1 MFQAKKISLFLSLIL
16 ITFFV
21 SGCVVTTTSQQT
33 VANNMGGIYLSID
46 KGTTWKS
53 KSLIPTTNGKPASFS
68 GLDAA
73 SLVMDPSDSKAVYFG
88 SVGNGLYYTYNGG
101 ETWQIASGL
110 GNATIRAIDIDPGN
124 KCTIY
129 VAIANAVY
137 RSTDCSRTWS
147 QVYLDSPTVTVDSV
161 AVDHYNSSVI
171 YISVSRGD
179 LIRSEDGA
187 TSWQT
192 IYRAKDKIIK
202 VVIDPSDSRAMYVAT
217 EKNGIFYSKD
227 SGEKWSDFNKTLR
240 EQQLGLSVRDVALA
254 KSDSKIIY
262 IATSYG
268 MLRSKDGGDTWDKI
282 ELIPPEK
289 QAAINAMAINANNS
303 DEVYYVTNTTFYR
316 SLDGGK
322 SWTPIKLPTSRAGA
336 KLLVNPQSPNIVY
349 MAFKTIAK

>member
-1 MFQAKKISLFLSLIL
+1 
-16 ITFFV
+16 
-21 SGCVVTTTSQQT
+21 
-33 VANNMGGIYLSID
+33 
-46 KGTTWKS
+46 
-53 KSLIPTTNGKPASFS
+53 
-68 GLDAA
+68 
-73 SLVMDPSDSKAVYFG
+73 
-88 SVGNGLYYTYNGG
+88 
-101 ETWQIASGL
+101 
-110 GNATIRAIDIDPGN
+110 
-124 KCTIY
+124 
-129 VAIANAVY
+129 
-137 RSTDCSRTWS
+137 
-147 QVYLDSPTVTVDSV
+147 
-161 AVDHYNSSVI
+161 
-171 YISVSRGD
+171 
-179 LIRSEDGA
+179 
-187 TSWQT
+187 
-192 IYRAKDKIIK
+192 
-202 VVIDPSDSRAMYVAT
+202 MYVAT